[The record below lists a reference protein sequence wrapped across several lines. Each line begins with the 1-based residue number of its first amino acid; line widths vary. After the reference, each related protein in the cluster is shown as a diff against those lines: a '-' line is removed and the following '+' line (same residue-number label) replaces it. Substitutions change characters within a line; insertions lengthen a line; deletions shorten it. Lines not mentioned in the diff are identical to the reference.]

1 MKKIILIIFFTVR
14 TLCAYCQSENFNS
27 LLILIDSV
35 KDDTKRLELIN
46 NFFDESSQI
55 NPLTDIQ
62 NSQKLLLHAQ
72 KGNDK
77 IAESISLAKIGHDY
91 RVFGNTA
98 KGLEYTYKAL
108 EIAEQTN
115 NLSLLSTIKHNL
127 GNIYK
132 DREDYPR
139 AINYYLYEEEAGLKL
154 KDYETCSDAQ
164 KNLGAVY
171 LLMGKLDSA
180 LMYSQRSYELA
191 LRIGKTDNLSY
202 TFTQLGGVNSK
213 LGNGLVAVGYF
224 NLAVSGAIK
233 TKYPRELNW
242 AYMGLAEHYYVN
254 KQIDS
259 SAFYAKKSIEAV
271 QNTAFY
277 NMTIKPAKL
286 LAKIYRNTNSDSAL
300 KYYEIYTKANDSL
313 FSTKASQQTQLITFE
328 NELRQNELFAEKK
341 KTEDQR
347 KQNIQFALIA
357 IGIVSFIILYLLL
370 SHSFITNTKVIE
382 FFGVIALLIVFEFLN
397 LFLHPYLDRYTDHS
411 PVLMLFILVCL
422 AAILVPLHHR
432 VEKWATKKLVEK
444 NKQVRLAN
452 AKKTIRL
459 LSDEKLGNNNL

>member
-1 MKKIILIIFFTVR
+1 M
-14 TLCAYCQSENFNS
+14 
-27 LLILIDSV
+27 
-35 KDDTKRLELIN
+35 
-46 NFFDESSQI
+46 
-55 NPLTDIQ
+55 
-62 NSQKLLLHAQ
+62 
-72 KGNDK
+72 
-77 IAESISLAKIGHDY
+77 
-91 RVFGNTA
+91 
-98 KGLEYTYKAL
+98 
-108 EIAEQTN
+108 EIAEHTN
-115 NLSLLSTIKHNL
+115 NLTLLSSIKHNL

-132 DREDYPR
+132 DREDYSR
-139 AINYYLYEEEAGLKL
+139 AINNYLFEEEAGLKL
-154 KDYETCSDAQ
+154 KDYETCSNAQ

-180 LMYSQRSYELA
+180 LMYSQRSYELS

-224 NLAVSGAIK
+224 NLAVDYAIK

-242 AYMGLAEHYYVN
+242 AYMGLAEHYYLN

-259 SAFYAKKSIEAV
+259 GAFYAKKSIDAV

-286 LAKIYRNTNSDSAL
+286 LANIYRNTNADSAL
-300 KYYEIYTKANDSL
+300 KYYEIYTKTNDSL

-370 SHSFITNTKVIE
+370 SHSFITNTRVIE
-382 FFGVIALLIVFEFLN
+382 FFGVTALLIVFEFLN
-397 LFLHPYLDRYTDHS
+397 LFLHPYLEKLTDHS
-411 PVLMLFILVCL
+411 PVLMLLILVCL
-422 AAILVPLHHR
+422 AAILVPLHHK

-459 LSDEKLGNNNL
+459 LSDEKLEKNS